1 MPIFSLALQNQE
13 KAHKLKNS
21 ATRENKKY
29 RAVYPQRG
37 SELSSESRERL
48 IEGFSLPKSGSEA
61 EGDDGYF
68 KCGDNTRLQGT

>member
-1 MPIFSLALQNQE
+1 MSKFRLALQNQE

-37 SELSSESRERL
+37 SEGLSYPLSPEK
-48 IEGFSLPKSGSEA
+48 G
-61 EGDDGYF
+61 
-68 KCGDNTRLQGT
+68 

>member
-1 MPIFSLALQNQE
+1 MSKFSLALQNQE

-37 SELSSESRERL
+37 SEFSSARERL
-48 IEGFSLPKSGSEA
+48 IEGFCLPKSGSEA